1 MHTRMAY
8 ALAMWAA
15 VAACCMA
22 AAGSKTAAE
31 LESVRPGDV
40 LRDHSATATL
50 DELRELDRRAR
61 MDMILYRGR
70 FSGDPESLPA
80 VALTTTIPTRR

>member
-1 MHTRMAY
+1 MVARTVY

-22 AAGSKTAAE
+22 AAGS
-31 LESVRPGDV
+31 S
-40 LRDHSATATL
+40 TATEPQAVQPASPPYDTRSIATL
-50 DELRELDRRAR
+50 SELRELDRRAR

-70 FSGDPESLPA
+70 FSAGPEALPA
-80 VALTTTIPTRR
+80 VALTAIPTSR